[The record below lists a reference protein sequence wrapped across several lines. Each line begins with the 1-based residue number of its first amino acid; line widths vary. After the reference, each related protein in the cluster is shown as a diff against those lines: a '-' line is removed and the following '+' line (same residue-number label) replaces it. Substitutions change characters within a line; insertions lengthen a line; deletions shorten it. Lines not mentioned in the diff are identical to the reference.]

1 MDSCHFSFSLLLF
14 RLFPSFPSFPFP
26 FPLCPFCVPMVA
38 LPIKL
43 GNLMSAVS
51 SPTGLCSD
59 KLFLTLPVT
68 ALSRKFSDNQLYI
81 VTRILAMRHAGIVF
95 LREEVALWFRLEPAR
110 EGAVSHIVRYRPTSS
125 PDFTSL
131 LWILIYSDK
140 LADFF
145 LPRPNV

>member
-1 MDSCHFSFSLLLF
+1 
-14 RLFPSFPSFPFP
+14 
-26 FPLCPFCVPMVA
+26 MVD

-110 EGAVSHIVRYRPTSS
+110 EGAVSHIVRYRPTSI

-145 LPRPNV
+145 LPRPNVWAIGPNIWATRSSVEKQNGKKEKWQDTSKI